1 MKRSQIS
8 GWRLLAA
15 VIVVLGIYG
24 IADKGAFQGIAFSSP
39 FPNSAPRLQTGDD
52 EIAAQPQKQD
62 VEEFMARKLK
72 SSQRTIEGVMTN
84 DFQLIRDECSKMV
97 DLSRHAA
104 WKQLASPV
112 YIQDTADFV
121 AAAEFLEKMAAA
133 EDAEGTSMAFSRL
146 TASCAN
152 CHLHVRTPRVAQ
164 LEHNQLQEN
173 NQLSEA
179 RQLVEI
185 ARLP

>member
-1 MKRSQIS
+1 MKRLRIF

-15 VIVVLGIYG
+15 VAVMLGVYG
-24 IADKGAFQGIAFSSP
+24 IADRGLLLDSAFSSP
-39 FPNSAPRLQTGDD
+39 GPVSAPQLQTGDD

-164 LEHNQLQEN
+164 LKYNGLPEG
-173 NQLSEA
+173 
-179 RQLVEI
+179 RQLLEI